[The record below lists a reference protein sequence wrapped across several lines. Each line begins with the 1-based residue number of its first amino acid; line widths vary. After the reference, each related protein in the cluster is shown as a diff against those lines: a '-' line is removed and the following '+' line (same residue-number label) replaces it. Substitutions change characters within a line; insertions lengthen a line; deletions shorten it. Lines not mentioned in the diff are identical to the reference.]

1 MVEYLFA
8 QGGGVD
14 VRIDFG
20 GGYILMPQ
28 HGLDGSQV
36 GPSLEQRSVWG
47 EMGLW
52 MPAASAA
59 WRMM

>member
-36 GPSLEQRSVWG
+36 GPSFEQRCGKAVAQSVI
-47 EMGLW
+47 L
-52 MPAASAA
+52 
-59 WRMM
+59 